1 MHSGAQINKSLRRF
15 YEGSQQIRPEHVDGE
30 DVLEAIARLD
40 SALPITDSG
49 VVNDR
54 VQRSQT
60 VGLIGESPSLGDAR
74 EIAYYHSVGLRGR
87 SLRVAGTTL
96 VAGVEYHLVTG
107 GQQPLR
113 GQKAETV
120 G

>member
-30 DVLEAIARLD
+30 DVLEAIDRLD

-49 VVNDR
+49 IVNDR
-54 VQRSQT
+54 VERSKAI
-60 VGLIGESPSLGDAR
+60 GLIGESPSLGDAR

-96 VAGVEYHLVTG
+96 VAGVEDYIVTG

-113 GQKAETV
+113 SQQTETA